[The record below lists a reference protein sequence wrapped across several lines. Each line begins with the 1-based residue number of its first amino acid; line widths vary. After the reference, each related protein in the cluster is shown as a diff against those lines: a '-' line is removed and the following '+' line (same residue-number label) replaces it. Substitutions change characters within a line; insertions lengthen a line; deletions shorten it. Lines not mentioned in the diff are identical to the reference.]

1 MTVVFYYLV
10 KVPYNAGDKSPLPP
24 PPAQRFSLFSRE
36 TAFAVWNKLFPFSPT
51 EWLFRFLRHFIQE
64 VMSRRLGRPWRL
76 SETLWLCQPRRRRL
90 IPQHYPREPGLAP
103 GTRRPCQPSPR
114 GRRRKAP
121 GPAHADS
128 AASARPPQPLPPR
141 RSAAVWSPLTAPRP
155 ADAASSCAST
165 LPYQKRGGASAFI
178 ANQRQPRPRRAGPPC
193 GQEEADWMTAAPGRG
208 VRGPRPPLFSAA
220 GRQPRPRP
228 DR

>member
-1 MTVVFYYLV
+1 MEQTFSFFTHGVAIYVSSSFHSRSHVQTSRTSLETSRDSLAL
-10 KVPYNAGDKSPLPP
+10 PAQAAAPHTPTLPEGTWARSRNPAPLPT
-24 PPAQRFSLFSRE
+24 Q
-36 TAFAVWNKLFPFSPT
+36 
-51 EWLFRFLRHFIQE
+51 
-64 VMSRRLGRPWRL
+64 
-76 SETLWLCQPRRRRL
+76 
-90 IPQHYPREPGLAP
+90 
-103 GTRRPCQPSPR
+103 
-114 GRRRKAP
+114 
-121 GPAHADS
+121 PAHADS
-128 AASARPPQPLPPR
+128 AAAARPPQPLPPR

-165 LPYQKRGGASAFI
+165 LPYQKRGGASAFT